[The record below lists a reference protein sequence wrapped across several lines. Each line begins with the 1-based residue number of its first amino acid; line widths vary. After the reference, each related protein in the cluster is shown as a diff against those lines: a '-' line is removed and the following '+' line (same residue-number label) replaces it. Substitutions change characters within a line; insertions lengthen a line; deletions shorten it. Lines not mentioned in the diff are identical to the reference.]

1 MLIQKHIA
9 LRRTRKSLLA
19 DLSSLI
25 KCRNQIQD
33 TFSGQNFDEVSWATI
48 DDYMG
53 KAFRVACRSVRF
65 LDLWLQ
71 GAALQPIRAM
81 SSFDEQ
87 IEPTLP
93 SSTTASFSPTSP
105 AHLRTQL
112 EDEAQ
117 PGASP
122 TEETLDIDTRRKSRS
137 SRDSRS
143 SRPNSAGGDGLTKR
157 LSSLYPREIDT
168 RFTPRSSLS
177 RRTSSPLL
185 GLQPEYSS
193 GLGVHVEEL
202 SNSDLASERLSA
214 AHDHL
219 LGHIGAFLGLHLQSR
234 TSLDLASATER
245 SLEACT
251 GLIAVTKE
259 IWMNDAHRSPQLSHA
274 MMGLRRNLGVLA
286 DAAQELC
293 EASHPFEDPALLK
306 PEQGKGLVKAA
317 TACVRS
323 AGECTAKARQTLDQ
337 NGDFTMDMDNVYR
350 HQQANKT
357 WHDEEDNNESQL
369 RAVNANPREVVIIED
384 EEITGQA
391 LEERDPIF
399 SKQAYVRSNT
409 MDVKRL
415 TRFSF
420 SSDSGTRPA
429 SLPESFIIEPDTSF
443 IAPPTPTSL
452 CPPATPGS
460 TLKSVWTTPTRKES
474 VGLSAAASTS
484 TYQTSLRYSTGSVMS
499 PTSTRATTPDR
510 ACPSLQPGPT
520 LLNSFSSISSMRS
533 AGTGASDGS
542 ECDADILAKSYA
554 HELLFNKEGQIL
566 GGTLRAL
573 VEKLTSQHSP
583 PDPIFVNAFYLTF
596 RLFTNSVDLA
606 NALIDR
612 FQYVGESRTESMP
625 ARLRIYNFLKG
636 WLESHFLS
644 EFDSEALGLIQTFA
658 TEKLQPVLSA
668 PGFRL
673 AELAD
678 KASQQTITNT
688 ATQLVSPI
696 GKTSISLGTQ
706 YEKDSVPSA
715 IINKSQISL
724 LRLVHVNMSRASVTD
739 FDALEIARQLTLIQS
754 RTFCAIEAEELL
766 NLNWTKNA
774 QDAVNVR
781 DMARFATDLA
791 NLVADTILSVE
802 ETKKRA
808 VVVRQW
814 IKIGKCCLDLNNYDS
829 LMAVVCSLTS
839 STILRLRATWDQVP
853 QKVKTQFDELKGT
866 VDVSRNYA
874 ILRSKLQ
881 SPTAPCLP
889 FVGIYLTDLTFIDAG
904 NQDTRVLPRS
914 DDTTQ
919 PVNVINFDKHMR
931 TTKIISDLQRY
942 QVPYRLQ
949 PVLPLQTWIET
960 QTARVRGSEDCC
972 MQSFWRRS
980 LKLEPKAPEGEID
993 RPGTS
998 NGFRLG
1004 HKVSKSGLNGV
1015 FSREKYEFLSTLG
1028 FKSESELKAKIAAG

>member
-1 MLIQKHIA
+1 
-9 LRRTRKSLLA
+9 
-19 DLSSLI
+19 
-25 KCRNQIQD
+25 
-33 TFSGQNFDEVSWATI
+33 
-48 DDYMG
+48 MG
-53 KAFRVACRSVRF
+53 KAFKVACRSVRF

-71 GAALQPIRAM
+71 GAAPKPLRAM
-81 SSFDEQ
+81 SPSDEQ
-87 IEPTLP
+87 VEPTLP

-105 AHLRTQL
+105 AHLRTKL
-112 EDEAQ
+112 EDESQ
-117 PGASP
+117 PGAAL
-122 TEETLDIDTRRKSRS
+122 TEETLDFDTREMSRS
-137 SRDSRS
+137 SQESRS
-143 SRPNSAGGDGLTKR
+143 SRPNSAGGEALTKR
-157 LSSLYPREIDT
+157 LSTLYPRETDT
-168 RFTPRSSLS
+168 RFAPPSHFSY
-177 RRTSSPLL
+177 RTSSPLL
-185 GLQPEYSS
+185 GLQPDYSS
-193 GLGVHVEEL
+193 GLGIHLEEL

-259 IWMNDAHRSPQLSHA
+259 IWMNDAQRSPQLSHA
-274 MMGLRRNLGVLA
+274 MTNLRKNLGSLA

-293 EASHPFEDPALLK
+293 ETSHPFEDPALLK

-323 AGECTAKARQTLDQ
+323 AGDCTAKARQILDQ
-337 NGDFTMDMDNVYR
+337 NGDFTIDMENVHR
-350 HQQANKT
+350 HQLANKT
-357 WHDEEDNNESQL
+357 WHDEEDHYEAQSESV
-369 RAVNANPREVVIIED
+369 RVHAREMIIMED
-384 EEITGQA
+384 EEPIDQEP
-391 LEERDPIF
+391 EETERLPERPAF
-399 SKQAYVRSNT
+399 VRSSTENI
-409 MDVKRL
+409 KRL

-420 SSDSGTRPA
+420 SSESGARPT
-429 SLPESFIIEPDTSF
+429 SLPESFVIEPDTSF
-443 IAPPTPTSL
+443 IAPPTPTSP
-452 CPPATPGS
+452 CAPVTPGS
-460 TLKSVWTTPTRKES
+460 NLKSAWTTPMRKES
-474 VGLSAAASTS
+474 LGLSAAASTS
-484 TYQTSLRYSTGSVMS
+484 TCQTSLRNSTGSAMS

-510 ACPSLQPGPT
+510 ACPSRQLDPA
-520 LLNSFSSISSMRS
+520 LLNSFSSVSSMRS
-533 AGTGASDGS
+533 AGTGVSDGS
-542 ECDADILAKSYA
+542 ECEAELMAKSYA

-566 GGTLRAL
+566 GGTLQAL

-583 PDPIFVNAFYLTF
+583 PDPTFVNAFYLTF

-612 FQYVGESRTESMP
+612 YRYVGESKTESMP
-625 ARLRIYNFLKG
+625 ARLRIYNFMKG

-644 EFDSEALGLIQTFA
+644 EYDSEALGLIQTFA
-658 TEKLQPVLSA
+658 TEELQPVLSG

-678 KASQQTITNT
+678 KASQQNITN
-688 ATQLVSPI
+688 AVTQLVSPI
-696 GKTSISLGTQ
+696 GKTSVSLGTQ
-706 YEKDSVPSA
+706 YEKESMPSA
-715 IINKSQISL
+715 IITKSQISL
-724 LRLVHVNMSRASVTD
+724 LRLVHVNMSKASIID
-739 FDALEIARQLTLIQS
+739 FDALEIARQVTLIQS
-754 RTFCAIEAEELL
+754 RTFCAIEVEELL

-774 QDAVNVR
+774 QNAVNVR

-791 NLVADTILSVE
+791 NLVADSILSFE
-802 ETKKRA
+802 EIKKRA

-814 IKIGKCCLDLNNYDS
+814 IKIGKCCLDLSNYDC
-829 LMAVVCSLTS
+829 LMAIVCSLTS

-853 QKVKTQFDELKGT
+853 QKVKTQFDELKSI

-874 ILRSKLQ
+874 ILRQRLQ
-881 SPTAPCLP
+881 SPRAPCLP

-904 NQDTRVLPRS
+904 NQDTRILPSS
-914 DDTTQ
+914 DDTIQ
-919 PVNVINFDKHMR
+919 PVDVINFDKHMR
-931 TTKIISDLQRY
+931 TTRVISDLQRY

-960 QTARVRGSEDCC
+960 QTARIRGSEDCC

-980 LKLEPKAPEGEID
+980 LKLEPKAPEGEVD

-1028 FKSESELKAKIAAG
+1028 FKSEGELKAKIAAV